1 MSARRPERDAS
12 AGRASSSWRSIART
26 ALFLLPI
33 QVVFRT
39 GEAIVPLLLAA
50 WFGRTPETDA
60 YYFASALFVFAGSF
74 VAAAFQDSALI
85 PVLSEVQARD
95 RGEHARTIRALF
107 GYTLVGGAVLGLAG
121 GAITLGWFA
130 WRYEGQVFTDAA
142 WLIPPFA
149 VYLMALA
156 VRALFV
162 GVMNQRGRYTVHPVA
177 SGVGIAAALT
187 VVAVGRGALGIRVL
201 PLAWL
206 LQEILAAV
214 IAGTIASMDLEA
226 RLAPT
231 LARSET
237 LERFFRLA
245 LSEVVGGAITRLNP
259 VVDQAIAGLSSVVG
273 GGTLLRYAFDVAS
286 LPNSAAQATVF
297 PPLLSHLSEHA
308 AGKHWDAFEQTVHR
322 ALAGVCGVLLAMCAL
337 LFAFRRP
344 VLRLV
349 FLHGAMDA
357 AGVDGMSEV
366 LPYALAGVAPFG
378 ALLVLA
384 RAHVALQNSRIMIS
398 MGISNAA
405 LNAVLDVALFPWLG
419 LRGIALSTSLMQ
431 AAIAGVFWVRL
442 KARVAACRGAP

>member
-1 MSARRPERDAS
+1 MSAKDTSVRGAVGSR
-12 AGRASSSWRSIART
+12 RSIART
-26 ALFLLPI
+26 ALLLLPV

-74 VAAAFQDSALI
+74 VASAFQDSALI
-85 PVLSEVQARD
+85 PVLSQLQARD
-95 RGEHARTIRALF
+95 RVEHVRTIRALF
-107 GYTLVGGAVLGLAG
+107 GYTLAFGAALGVAAGAVTLA
-121 GAITLGWFA
+121 WFA
-130 WRYEGQVFTDAA
+130 WRYEGPVFRDAA

-149 VYLMALA
+149 LYLMALA

-177 SGVGIAAALT
+177 SGIGIAVALALIAG
-187 VVAVGRGALGIRVL
+187 VRGAWGIRIL
-201 PLAWL
+201 PAAWL
-206 LQEILAAV
+206 LQELLAAL
-214 IAGTIASMDLEA
+214 IAGTIASLDLEA
-226 RLAPT
+226 RLRP
-231 LARSET
+231 T
-237 LERFFRLA
+237 LERSATLDHFFRLA

-259 VVDQAIAGLSSVVG
+259 VVDQAIAGLTRVVG

-286 LPNSAAQATVF
+286 LPTSAAQATVF
-297 PPLLSHLSEHA
+297 PPLLSHLSEDA
-308 AGKHWDAFEQTVHR
+308 AAKHWDAFEQTVHR

-337 LFAFRRP
+337 VFACRAP
-344 VLRLV
+344 LLRLA

-357 AGVDGMSEV
+357 AGVDGINEV

-398 MGISNAA
+398 MGI
-405 LNAVLDVALFPWLG
+405 LNATLNALLDVALYRWLG

-431 AAIAGVFWVRL
+431 AAVAAVFWVRL
-442 KARVAACRGAP
+442 KARLAERRRETP